1 MSFKKSRNQEIED
14 LLLKEN
20 KRLKRENRVLTAS
33 LEELQ
38 RYKDEY
44 KNLIDEL
51 NRLKTEYVNKM
62 KLFNEIES
70 EYKKELDKLKKK

>member
-1 MSFKKSRNQEIED
+1 MSFKKSRNKEIED

-20 KRLKRENRVLTAS
+20 KRLKMENHILTAS

-38 RYKDEY
+38 KYKDEY
-44 KNLIDEL
+44 RNLIDEL
-51 NRLKTEYVNKM
+51 NRLKTEYANKM

-70 EYKKELDKLKKK
+70 EYKKELDELTKK